1 MADDN
6 RDSFTMRPGARN
18 ASGYV
23 LHGRQPEAP
32 QGRDYANGPDDFGQ
46 VAAQDRA
53 KQTPDERPDRRG
65 AYNHRPEATRP

>member
-1 MADDN
+1 MADDP
-6 RDSFTMRPGARN
+6 FTMRDGARN
-18 ASGYV
+18 ASGFA

-32 QGRDYANGPDDFGQ
+32 QGRRDYAIDDYT
-46 VAAQDRA
+46 VEKQDHD